1 MEMNKKLLVII
12 GIIVI
17 LALVLVAVF
26 SGRRESD
33 TIKIGTIMSMSGVVS
48 AYGIQTRDA
57 IQMAIDEINAKGGVL
72 GKKVELIAE
81 DDEKNPEKTMNALIK
96 LATKDKVAA
105 IIGALTSDCTLAIT
119 KEAQQRN
126 VLLITPTSTND
137 RVTEAGDL
145 IFRSCFKDSFQ
156 GSIVAQFAIE
166 TLGAQKAAIL
176 YDMNNDYST
185 GLTKA
190 FQDTFESLGGRMV
203 AIESYAGGDKDFN
216 AQITKIEAAAPD
228 VLFIPDYY
236 NTISLVIKQVRNQ
249 GLNVTMLGADGW
261 DELTGQ
267 AGDEAIGS
275 YFSNHY
281 SPDADDPDV
290 QEFVRKYRSRYNV
303 TPNAL
308 AVLGYDATYI
318 LLEAIERAGTTDPQ
332 KVKVAMMQTDR
343 KFVTGHIKFDEQRNP
358 VKSVTM
364 LKIVKGPDGKLTTEY
379 VGQVNP

>member
-216 AQITKIEAAAPD
+216 AQITKIKAAAPD

>member
-1 MEMNKKLLVII
+1 MNKKLLVII

-216 AQITKIEAAAPD
+216 AQITKIKAAAPD

>member
-1 MEMNKKLLVII
+1 MNKRLLVII
-12 GIIVI
+12 GVI
-17 LALVLVAVF
+17 LILLLVLVAVF
-26 SGRRESD
+26 TGRRESD

-48 AYGIQTRDA
+48 HYGIQTRDA
-57 IQMAIDEINAKGGVL
+57 IQMAIDEINAEGGVL
-72 GKKVELIAE
+72 GKKVELLAE

-96 LATKDKVAA
+96 LATKDKVPA

-126 VLLITPTSTND
+126 VLLLTPTSTND
-137 RVTEAGDL
+137 AVTDAGDL

-156 GSIVAQFAIE
+156 GSIVARFSIE

-176 YDMNNDYST
+176 YDMNNDYSV

-190 FQDTFESLGGRMV
+190 FQETFESLGGQLV

-216 AQITKIEAAAPD
+216 AQITKIKAADPD

-236 NTISLVIKQVRNQ
+236 STISLVIKQVRNQ
-249 GLNVTMLGADGW
+249 GLDVTMLGADGW

-275 YFSNHY
+275 YYSNHY

-290 QEFVRKYRSRYNV
+290 QEFVRKYRERFNV

-318 LLEAIERAGTTDPQ
+318 LLEAMERAGTTDPQ
-332 KVKVAMMQTDR
+332 KVKVALMETDR

-364 LKIVKGPDGKLTTEY
+364 LRIVKGEDGKLATEY
-379 VGQVNP
+379 VGLVNP

>member
-1 MEMNKKLLVII
+1 MPVSRPDVARPRPQELPRRALLEHVRDVADATPDGEDEPGATRRQSQSTRERDQTVIQR
-12 GIIVI
+12 GLLSTRELQRLTQDGQRAHARLPGVER
-17 LALVLVAVF
+17 LGE
-26 SGRRESD
+26 SDQGRRPG
-33 TIKIGTIMSMSGVVS
+33 IPFGV
-48 AYGIQTRDA
+48 
-57 IQMAIDEINAKGGVL
+57 E
-72 GKKVELIAE
+72 
-81 DDEKNPEKTMNALIK
+81 
-96 LATKDKVAA
+96 
-105 IIGALTSDCTLAIT
+105 
-119 KEAQQRN
+119 
-126 VLLITPTSTND
+126 

-216 AQITKIEAAAPD
+216 AQITKIKAAAPD

-318 LLEAIERAGTTDPQ
+318 LREALARAGTTDPQ
-332 KVKVAMMQTDR
+332 TVKVALMQTER
-343 KFVTGHIKFDEQRNP
+343 KLVTGHIKFDEQRNP

>member
-1 MEMNKKLLVII
+1 MNKRLLVII
-12 GIIVI
+12 GVI
-17 LALVLVAVF
+17 LILLLVLVAVF
-26 SGRRESD
+26 TGRRESD

-48 AYGIQTRDA
+48 HYGIQTRDA
-57 IQMAIDEINAKGGVL
+57 IQMAIDEINAEGGVL

-96 LATKDKVAA
+96 LATKDKVPA

-126 VLLITPTSTND
+126 VLLLTPTSTND
-137 RVTEAGDL
+137 AVTDAGDL

-156 GSIVAQFAIE
+156 GSIVARFSIE

-176 YDMNNDYST
+176 YDMNNDYSV

-190 FQDTFESLGGRMV
+190 FQETFESLGGQLV

-216 AQITKIEAAAPD
+216 AQITKIKAADPD

-236 NTISLVIKQVRNQ
+236 STISLVIKQVRNQ
-249 GLNVTMLGADGW
+249 GLDVTMLGADGW

-275 YFSNHY
+275 YYSNHY

-290 QEFVRKYRSRYNV
+290 QEFVRKYRERFNV

-318 LLEAIERAGTTDPQ
+318 LLEAMERAGTTDPQ
-332 KVKVAMMQTDR
+332 KVKVALMETDR

-364 LKIVKGPDGKLTTEY
+364 LRIVKGEDGKLATEY
-379 VGQVNP
+379 VGLVNP